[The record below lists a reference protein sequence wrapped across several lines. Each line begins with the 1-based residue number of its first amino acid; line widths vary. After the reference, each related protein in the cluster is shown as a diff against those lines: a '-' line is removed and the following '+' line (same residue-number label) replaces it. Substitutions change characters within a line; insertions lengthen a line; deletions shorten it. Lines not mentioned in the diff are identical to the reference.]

1 MPIDLSTLNDAQRAI
16 AETLDRPLFVE
27 AGAGSGKTFTLTRRI
42 AWALS
47 EGSAADGGAFIDS
60 LDQALIITFTNAA
73 ALEIKE
79 RVRSTLR
86 ENGLDEQALTV
97 DDAWISTIHGMCS
110 RILRRHALDLGIDPE
125 FKMLPDNLRDAFRG
139 RAQELVFSACA
150 DEADVRALA
159 DAVGSLFPKKS
170 SMCRPTASVVS
181 LAWDVVE
188 LAGRSSRGFESLAL
202 LDSEPV
208 APRIPGLL
216 DDYEGFLID
225 KRRVCKSEKAVAE
238 AEALGAPLR
247 AFCALPP
254 SRRTEAEA
262 FRALEAMGRGPKA
275 NSAPKERAKELQ
287 AAIRALAVEA
297 KLSCLAG
304 HLPTLVGLAR
314 QLSSAY
320 EALKREGSYLDND
333 DLIARCLAALRDHPG
348 IARRYAE
355 QFRLVMVDEFQDT
368 DPRQVELVGMLS
380 GGGERLCT
388 VGDAQQSI
396 YRFRGADVRVFEERG
411 RNVDERDHR
420 RLDVNYRSHADIL
433 SFVDALFDGAAP
445 RRGLLPRFMSLAP
458 NPARGDTYKAR
469 DLPRIDVE
477 VACASSADNRVAA
490 MAAQVADR
498 LAAWAAAGE
507 DPDDM
512 ALLLGRTSHAADY
525 VDALRERGLKCV
537 VTGGSTFSSL
547 AEVEVVRV
555 LVHTLS
561 NPHATDEGLFS
572 LLSSDMFRLDAED
585 FCALGTG
592 WQEKIGALGKR
603 RIDAGMLDWEMAP
616 GVEPSPRLRR
626 AHEVLSRAFSRL
638 GCWDLADVVE
648 AALVESG
655 WLLRLEGRGAEGA
668 SQAANLLAAV
678 RYLRDLTRDLGLGPA
693 RACEELD
700 LWLKVAKAHPAVL
713 SGGKGDA
720 VRIMTIHASKGL
732 EFPVVAV
739 AECWGDASVPTG
751 ILSREL
757 EDGQMLCALATS
769 SCIGDDTDDPER
781 GIGKAT
787 LADVVKELQE
797 EGQAA
802 EDAEKVRLLYVG
814 VTRAREAL
822 VLAVPEAAKRTTRL
836 ASGTL
841 TALVG
846 ERELR
851 PGEKDLEFG
860 GTAPARLRVV
870 SIESHKDDKSY
881 VTADSGGSLAGFDG
895 DLPARDGKLFR
906 TRGGEE
912 PAFELY
918 DVQKL
923 AGEVGFWSP
932 REGTYSYSS
941 AHAAVEAAERRAASE
956 ASREAPADEAAS
968 ASRGGLAGEERF
980 SPADLLA
987 PDVAIP
993 SSVLDEDEAD
1003 SAPSCDDPDRA
1014 THLGSAFH
1022 QLAQMMVLLGG
1033 DVPAERVRACEAV
1046 WHLSSRQC
1054 ARLEAALGRWRGSR
1068 LRTEALS
1075 HGRVLAEQP
1084 FFVRRESAFGEYF
1097 EGAIDLLC
1105 TDEGS
1110 DVALVVDYKTGDAG
1124 LTLDEVRER
1133 HAMQAELYADV
1144 LLHQGFA
1151 QVDCAFVCV
1160 EREDESDPGQP
1171 LVVRYR
1177 FGA

>member
-1 MPIDLSTLNDAQRAI
+1 M
-16 AETLDRPLFVE
+16 
-27 AGAGSGKTFTLTRRI
+27 
-42 AWALS
+42 
-47 EGSAADGGAFIDS
+47 
-60 LDQALIITFTNAA
+60 
-73 ALEIKE
+73 
-79 RVRSTLR
+79 
-86 ENGLDEQALTV
+86 
-97 DDAWISTIHGMCS
+97 
-110 RILRRHALDLGIDPE
+110 
-125 FKMLPDNLRDAFRG
+125 
-139 RAQELVFSACA
+139 
-150 DEADVRALA
+150 
-159 DAVGSLFPKKS
+159 
-170 SMCRPTASVVS
+170 
-181 LAWDVVE
+181 
-188 LAGRSSRGFESLAL
+188 
-202 LDSEPV
+202 
-208 APRIPGLL
+208 
-216 DDYEGFLID
+216 
-225 KRRVCKSEKAVAE
+225 
-238 AEALGAPLR
+238 
-247 AFCALPP
+247 
-254 SRRTEAEA
+254 
-262 FRALEAMGRGPKA
+262 
-275 NSAPKERAKELQ
+275 
-287 AAIRALAVEA
+287 
-297 KLSCLAG
+297 
-304 HLPTLVGLAR
+304 
-314 QLSSAY
+314 
-320 EALKREGSYLDND
+320 
-333 DLIARCLAALRDHPG
+333 
-348 IARRYAE
+348 
-355 QFRLVMVDEFQDT
+355 
-368 DPRQVELVGMLS
+368 
-380 GGGERLCT
+380 
-388 VGDAQQSI
+388 
-396 YRFRGADVRVFEERG
+396 
-411 RNVDERDHR
+411 
-420 RLDVNYRSHADIL
+420 
-433 SFVDALFDGAAP
+433 
-445 RRGLLPRFMSLAP
+445 
-458 NPARGDTYKAR
+458 
-469 DLPRIDVE
+469 
-477 VACASSADNRVAA
+477 
-490 MAAQVADR
+490 
-498 LAAWAAAGE
+498 
-507 DPDDM
+507 
-512 ALLLGRTSHAADY
+512 
-525 VDALRERGLKCV
+525 
-537 VTGGSTFSSL
+537 
-547 AEVEVVRV
+547 
-555 LVHTLS
+555 
-561 NPHATDEGLFS
+561 
-572 LLSSDMFRLDAED
+572 
-585 FCALGTG
+585 
-592 WQEKIGALGKR
+592 
-603 RIDAGMLDWEMAP
+603 
-616 GVEPSPRLRR
+616 
-626 AHEVLSRAFSRL
+626 
-638 GCWDLADVVE
+638 
-648 AALVESG
+648 
-655 WLLRLEGRGAEGA
+655 
-668 SQAANLLAAV
+668 
-678 RYLRDLTRDLGLGPA
+678 RYLRDLTRELGLGPA

-757 EDGQMLCALATS
+757 EDGRMLCALATS
-769 SCIGDDTDDPER
+769 SCIGDDADDPER
-781 GIGKAT
+781 GIGKAS

-822 VLAVPEAAKRTTRL
+822 VLAIPEADKRTTRL
-836 ASGTL
+836 AQGTL

-846 ERELR
+846 ERELK
-851 PGEKDLEFG
+851 PGETDLEFG
-860 GTAPARLRVV
+860 GTSPARLRVV
-870 SIESHKDDKSY
+870 TVESHKDDKTY

-956 ASREAPADEAAS
+956 ASREAPAGGAS
-968 ASRGGLAGEERF
+968 GASRGGLAGEERF

-1068 LRTEALS
+1068 LRAEVLS

-1084 FFVRRESAFGEYF
+1084 FFVRRESAFGDYL